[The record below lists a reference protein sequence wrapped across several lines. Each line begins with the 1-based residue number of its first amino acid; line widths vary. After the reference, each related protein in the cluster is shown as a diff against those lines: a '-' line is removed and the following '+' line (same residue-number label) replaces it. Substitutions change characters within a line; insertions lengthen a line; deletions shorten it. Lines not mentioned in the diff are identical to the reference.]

1 MKERLAKLPRYLV
14 FLPLILFVIL
24 LYGGILQRFVPA
36 LSVGGTKYTSAQFN
50 YWYYES
56 YLDYVDA
63 HYDEL
68 DALGLDTS
76 RPLDKQQ
83 REGGQTWEDYF
94 RLQAEET
101 LRQTEAL
108 LAVADEY
115 GVSLEAE
122 DLPEYALRLADADA
136 ECAASGIKLDDYVR
150 SYYGYSV
157 TAANYKKQLLRE
169 TGADAV
175 RAAVTESLRPTQAEA
190 AAYAAEHPEL
200 DDYFTADVRVIWFA
214 PAADRFTGE
223 TGDTQL
229 ADMQARAALLM
240 ERWAADGGGE
250 TAFAGLAVR
259 YSEHDSAPDGG
270 KLDSV
275 RKGDL
280 PETLDSWLFDPTR
293 QSGDTTVSAT
303 ADGLWV
309 VYYRGAGVSAAELS
323 ARQLL
328 LDERVEAWLGEREES
343 IPVKELFGMQ
353 IAM

>member
-14 FLPLILFVIL
+14 FLPLILFAIL
-24 LYGGILQRFVPA
+24 LYGGILQRFIPA

-56 YLDYVDA
+56 YLNYVDE

-68 DALGLDTS
+68 DALGLDTD
-76 RPLDKQQ
+76 RALDKQQ
-83 REGGQTWEDYF
+83 REDGQTWEDYF

-108 LAVADEY
+108 LAQADEY
-115 GVSLEAE
+115 GISLEAE
-122 DLPEYALRLADADA
+122 DLPEYAQRLADADA
-136 ECAASGIKLDDYVR
+136 ECETSGIDLDDYVH

-175 RAAVTESLRPTQAEA
+175 RAAVTASLQPTQEEA

-200 DDYFTADVRVIWFA
+200 DDYSTADIRVIWFA
-214 PAADRFTGE
+214 AATDRFTGE

-229 ADMQARAALLM
+229 TDMQARAELLM
-240 ERWAADGGGE
+240 ERWAANGGDE
-250 TAFAGLAVR
+250 TAFADLAVR
-259 YSEHDSAPDGG
+259 YSEHDSAADGG
-270 KLDSV
+270 RLDSV
-275 RKGDL
+275 CKGEL
-280 PETLDSWLFDPTR
+280 PETLDSWLFDSAR
-293 QSGDTTVSAT
+293 QSGDTTVSAS

-309 VYYRGAGVSAAELS
+309 IYYCGADVSAAELS

-328 LDERVEAWLGEREES
+328 QDERVEAWLSEQEES
-343 IPVKELFGMQ
+343 IQVKELFGMQ